1 MASVPV
7 RVVCL
12 AVLMASIRHCATS
25 EISDTL
31 IKTDF
36 SITIPKEGLQ
46 AHVEKVFHLGP
57 SQTLG
62 VFDFSNSASYLP
74 ASPASETGKRSS
86 DQVGSS
92 AFAFENGKCNFE
104 RVIGYNQLFPG
115 YETPLWVRASSSTN
129 SDGVDSTQVTTYMF
143 TNPSEEKL
151 YGRVSFCVRFKTVRP
166 PTGSEGSSTST
177 TKPTT
182 VAPQLETE
190 EPAEQHEAE
199 GESTDPVTPG
209 STPTPPSAEPEQE
222 GNKADGG
229 ADTHRPGNG
238 GTGQESPDGE
248 DHENPPGGKPQP
260 EVESQHKQQNDVVE
274 DLQNADNSSQTS
286 PSGGSSSGNP
296 HGNVEIPG
304 TPGSGVV
311 RGEASEQH
319 DHGDSRL
326 QTDKETLGNDKGS
339 LEAEEPSA
347 AVSPVPTEADVH
359 HGDNVHSRRLA
370 EQDETKDTFYLT
382 VVLHSAARSFTTVT
396 ALLLAALSVMAT
408 ALLDA
413 F

>member
-115 YETPLWVRASSSTN
+115 YETPLWVRASSPAN
-129 SDGVDSTQVTTYMF
+129 SDEEGSTEVTTYKF
-143 TNPSEEKL
+143 TNPPEENL
-151 YGRVSFCVRFKTVRP
+151 YGRVSFCILFKTVGATEESDGTSVTTQK
-166 PTGSEGSSTST
+166 PTSGSS
-177 TKPTT
+177 
-182 VAPQLETE
+182 
-190 EPAEQHEAE
+190 
-199 GESTDPVTPG
+199 ESQT
-209 STPTPPSAEPEQE
+209 
-222 GNKADGG
+222 
-229 ADTHRPGNG
+229 
-238 GTGQESPDGE
+238 
-248 DHENPPGGKPQP
+248 ENP
-260 EVESQHKQQNDVVE
+260 
-274 DLQNADNSSQTS
+274 QTS
-286 PSGGSSSGNP
+286 PGGSTGEGGQTPSPSPPSGDQGNNDSGHSSDNEHDDGITQDEEGGHPEEGAEGTEPSGAGISSNDVASKIAGAQIKSTVSSSGA
-296 HGNVEIPG
+296 
-304 TPGSGVV
+304 TPGDDAVPGHEDV
-311 RGEASEQH
+311 
-319 DHGDSRL
+319 
-326 QTDKETLGNDKGS
+326 QT
-339 LEAEEPSA
+339 
-347 AVSPVPTEADVH
+347 
-359 HGDNVHSRRLA
+359 RRLSD
-370 EQDETKDTFYLT
+370 QSETKDPFYLT
-382 VVLHSAARSFTTVT
+382 IVVHSAAWGLVSN
-396 ALLLAALSVMAT
+396 AT
-408 ALLDA
+408 ALRVSLCVMVA
-413 F
+413 TLLQTVW